1 MNRKYKALFSNT
13 AIFAISNA
21 ISKIILSLLLPLYT
35 RTMTTGEY
43 GTVELI
49 TTLSQLL
56 YPALSLSIQ
65 DSAFRFAMDREKKAE
80 QVLKNSL
87 IVVFAGCI
95 VFIPVSLAMNGYR
108 GIEGYWLYFY
118 VFSTLS
124 MLRSMLSLYVKGIN
138 KTIVFSVDVVLYNGI
153 LAFSNFILLAGFRK
167 GIDGYFI
174 AIGIASII
182 SIGYLLWNSN
192 IREAAKERI
201 NLPLLKEMVAYSA
214 PLILNSIS
222 WGLTHVVDRMMLTNM
237 MGSDANGIY
246 SAASKIPSLMSV
258 VTTVFTQ
265 AWTISLIQDYE
276 TDRDKHFY
284 NTVFKLTHF
293 GCLICALGIL
303 LFNNNL
309 FVWIL
314 GSSFAESVRYVP
326 ILLIGTLFLT
336 YSNYFGSFFS
346 ATKKSSLNMYT
357 SLAGCLFNVV
367 FNWWLIPRIGIAGAC
382 IATAGS
388 YIVISVTRII
398 SSQRVYPIDLDIGRF
413 SISVITLLICATCVS
428 LNTHAVLV
436 VIMALGLMLFMY
448 KDFIMSTILMFKK
461 KAKTEAGKK
470 SNQ

>member
-1 MNRKYKALFSNT
+1 MNTKYKSLFSNT
-13 AIFAISNA
+13 AVFAISNV

-65 DSAFRFAMDREKKAE
+65 DSAFRFAMDKEKKAE

-87 IVVFAGCI
+87 LVILGGC
-95 VFIPVSLAMNGYR
+95 VALIPVSLGMGHYK
-108 GIEGYWLYFY
+108 GIQGYWFYFY
-118 VFSTLS
+118 LFSTLS
-124 MLRSMLSLYVKGIN
+124 MIRSMLSLYVKGIN
-138 KTIVFSVDVVLYNGI
+138 KTIAFSVDVVLYNGV
-153 LAFSNFILLAGFRK
+153 LAISNFILLAGFRK
-167 GIDGYFI
+167 GIDGYFV
-174 AIGIASII
+174 AIVISSVVSIL
-182 SIGYLLWNSN
+182 YLLWNAD
-192 IREAAKERI
+192 ILAAFKETI
-201 NLPLLKEMVAYSA
+201 NKQLLKEMIAYSA

-237 MGSDANGIY
+237 IGSDANGIY

-258 VTTVFTQ
+258 FTTVFTQ

-276 TDRDKHFY
+276 TEKDRNFY
-284 NTVFKLTHF
+284 NNVFKLTHV

-346 ATKKSSLNMYT
+346 ATKKSKLNMYT
-357 SLAGCLFNVV
+357 SLAGCIFNIV
-367 FNWWLIPRIGIAGAC
+367 FNWLLIPHIGIAGAC

-388 YIVISVTRII
+388 YVVISVTRII
-398 SSQRVYPIDLDIGRF
+398 SSQRVYPIDLDLGKF
-413 SISVITLLICATCVS
+413 CLSLVALLICAICTS
-428 LNTHAVLV
+428 IDQYALPV
-436 VIMALGLMLFMY
+436 VIVAIGMTLIMY
-448 KDFIMSTILMFKK
+448 KDFISSAILRLRKK
-461 KAKTEAGKK
+461 LFSESKK
-470 SNQ
+470 G

>member
-1 MNRKYKALFSNT
+1 MNQKYKALFSNT
-13 AIFAISNA
+13 AIFAISNV

-35 RTMTTGEY
+35 RTMTTAEY

-87 IVVFAGCI
+87 LVVLVGCI
-95 VFIPVSLAMNGYR
+95 AFIPVSLAMNGYR
-108 GIEGYWLYFY
+108 GIEGYWFYFY
-118 VFSTLS
+118 VFSVLS
-124 MLRSMLSLYVKGIN
+124 MVRSMLSLYVKGIN
-138 KTIVFSVDVVLYNGI
+138 KTIAFSIDVVLYNGI
-153 LAFSNFILLAGFRK
+153 LAVSNFVLLAGLKK

-174 AIGIASII
+174 AITIASIV
-182 SIGYLLWNSN
+182 SIIYLLWNSN
-192 IREAAKERI
+192 LGEALKQKVNRQ
-201 NLPLLKEMVAYSA
+201 LLKEMVAYSA

-222 WGLTHVVDRMMLTNM
+222 WGLTHVVDRMMLTSM

-276 TDRDKHFY
+276 TERDKDFY
-284 NTVFKLTHF
+284 NTVFKLTHV

-346 ATKKSSLNMYT
+346 ATKKSTLNMYT

-367 FNWWLIPRIGIAGAC
+367 FNWLLIPKIGIAGAC

-388 YIVISVTRII
+388 YVVISVTRIL
-398 SSQRVYPIDLDIGRF
+398 SSQRVYPIDLDLGKFCLSLGI
-413 SISVITLLICATCVS
+413 LLTC
-428 LNTHAVLV
+428 AVLV
-436 VIMALGLMLFMY
+436 ALDKFAVTVSLLA
-448 KDFIMSTILMFKK
+448 IVATILLYRSFAISIVSGIKHRLSK
-461 KAKTEAGKK
+461 
-470 SNQ
+470 N

>member
-1 MNRKYKALFSNT
+1 MNRKYKTLFSNT
-13 AIFAISNA
+13 AIFAISNV

-80 QVLKNSL
+80 QVLKNSVL
-87 IVVFAGCI
+87 VVLAGCV
-95 VFIPVSLAMNGYR
+95 VFIPVSMGMNGYR
-108 GIEGYWLYFY
+108 GIEGYWYYFY

-124 MLRSMLSLYVKGIN
+124 MIRSMLSLYVKGIS

-153 LAFSNFILLAGFRK
+153 LAVANFILLAGFK
-167 GIDGYFI
+167 QGIDGYFI
-174 AIGIASII
+174 AITIASIV
-182 SIGYLLWNSN
+182 SIVYLLINSN
-192 IREAAKERI
+192 IKAAIREKI
-201 NLPLLKEMVAYSA
+201 NHQLLKEMVAYST

-222 WGLTHVVDRMMLTNM
+222 WGLTHVVDRMMLTSM

-276 TDRDKHFY
+276 TERDKNFY
-284 NTVFKLTHF
+284 NKIFNLTHV

-336 YSNYFGSFFS
+336 YSNFFGSFFS
-346 ATKKSSLNMYT
+346 ATKKSALNMYT
-357 SLAGCLFNVV
+357 SLAGCVFNVV
-367 FNWWLIPRIGIAGAC
+367 FNWLLIPRIGIAGAC

-388 YIVISVTRII
+388 YVVISVTRII
-398 SSQRVYPIDLDIGRF
+398 ASQRVYPIDLDVGRF
-413 SISVITLLICATCVS
+413 GISLILLVACAYMVAIDRYAILMSLIVITGEILI
-428 LNTHAVLV
+428 
-436 VIMALGLMLFMY
+436 Y
-448 KDFIMSTILMFKK
+448 KDFCADTIQLIYSRLSKK
-461 KAKTEAGKK
+461 R
-470 SNQ
+470 SL

>member
-1 MNRKYKALFSNT
+1 MNRKFKMLFANT
-13 AIFAISNA
+13 AVFAISNV

-49 TTLSQLL
+49 TTLSQLF

-65 DSAFRFAMDREKKAE
+65 DSAFRFAIDREEKAE

-87 IVVFAGCI
+87 VVIFAGCI
-95 VFIPVSLAMNGYR
+95 IFIPVSLGMNGYR
-108 GIEGYWLYFY
+108 GIEGYWFYFY
-118 VFSTLS
+118 IFSILS

-138 KTIVFSVDVVLYNGI
+138 KTVVFSIDVVLYNGI
-153 LAFSNFILLAGFRK
+153 LALANIILLAGFKK
-167 GIDGYFI
+167 GIDGYFM
-174 AIGIASII
+174 AITVASIA
-182 SIGYLLWNSN
+182 SIGYLLWNTN
-192 IREAAKERI
+192 IKDAFKEQI
-201 NLPLLKEMVAYSA
+201 NRPLLKEMVAYSA

-222 WGLTHVVDRMMLTNM
+222 WGLTHVVDRMMLTSM

-276 TDRDKHFY
+276 TERDKNFY
-284 NTVFKLTHF
+284 NTVFKLTHV
-293 GCLICALGIL
+293 GCILCALVIL

-346 ATKKSSLNMYT
+346 ATKKSTLNMYT

-367 FNWWLIPRIGIAGAC
+367 FNWLLIPRIGITGAC

-388 YIVISVTRII
+388 YVVISVTRII
-398 SSQRVYPIDLDIGRF
+398 SSQRLYPIDLDIGRF
-413 SISVITLLICATCVS
+413 CVSIVVLVVCTICVS
-428 LNTHAVLV
+428 LDKHAILASLSAI
-436 VIMALGLMLFMY
+436 IMELILY
-448 KDFIMSTILMFKK
+448 HRYIMSVFRSV
-461 KAKTEAGKK
+461 K
-470 SNQ
+470 SKFAREK

>member
-1 MNRKYKALFSNT
+1 MNKKYKSLFSNT
-13 AIFAISNA
+13 AVFAISNV

-56 YPALSLSIQ
+56 YPAFSLSIQ
-65 DSAFRFAMDREKKAE
+65 DSAFRFAMDKEKKAE

-87 IVVFAGCI
+87 MIILGGCVVL
-95 VFIPVSLAMNGYR
+95 IPVSLGMGHYK
-108 GIEGYWLYFY
+108 GIQGYWFYFY

-124 MLRSMLSLYVKGIN
+124 MIRSMLSLYVKGIN
-138 KTIVFSVDVVLYNGI
+138 KTIAFSVDVVLYNGV
-153 LAFSNFILLAGFRK
+153 LAISNFILLAGFRM
-167 GIDGYFI
+167 GIDGYFV
-174 AIGIASII
+174 AIVISSVVSILF
-182 SIGYLLWNSN
+182 LLWNAN
-192 IREAAKERI
+192 TLAA
-201 NLPLLKEMVAYSA
+201 LKEVINRQLLREMITYSA

-222 WGLTHVVDRMMLTNM
+222 WGLTHVVDRMMLTSM

-258 VTTVFTQ
+258 FTTVFTQ

-276 TDRDKHFY
+276 TEKDRNFY
-284 NTVFKLTHF
+284 NNIFNLTHV

-346 ATKKSSLNMYT
+346 ATKKSKLNMYT
-357 SLAGCLFNVV
+357 SLAGCTFNIV
-367 FNWWLIPRIGIAGAC
+367 FNWLLIPRFGITGAC

-388 YIVISVTRII
+388 YVVISVTRII
-398 SSQRVYPIDLDIGRF
+398 SSQKVYPIDMDLGKF
-413 SISVITLLICATCVS
+413 TQSLGLLFIAAIAVF
-428 LNTHAVLV
+428 LKKNDFLIVLV
-436 VIMALGLMLFMY
+436 VTVVCGFVYRSFLKNMI
-448 KDFIMSTILMFKK
+448 KTIYQRVR
-461 KAKTEAGKK
+461 GVR
-470 SNQ
+470 

>member
-1 MNRKYKALFSNT
+1 MNKKYKALFSNT
-13 AIFAISNA
+13 AIFAISNV

-35 RTMTTGEY
+35 RTMTTAEY

-87 IVVFAGCI
+87 LVVLAGC
-95 VFIPVSLAMNGYR
+95 VAFVPVSLVMNGYR
-108 GIEGYWLYFY
+108 GIEGYWFYFY
-118 VFSTLS
+118 IFSVLS
-124 MLRSMLSLYVKGIN
+124 MTRSMLSLYVKGIN
-138 KTIVFSVDVVLYNGI
+138 KTVAFSIDVVLYNGS
-153 LAFSNFILLAGFRK
+153 LAVSNFVLLAGFQK

-174 AIGIASII
+174 AITIASII
-182 SIGYLLWNSN
+182 SIVYLLWNSN
-192 IREAAKERI
+192 LGEALKQKVNRQ
-201 NLPLLKEMVAYSA
+201 LLKEMVAYSA

-222 WGLTHVVDRMMLTNM
+222 WGLTHVVDRMMLTSM

-276 TDRDKHFY
+276 TDRDKNFY
-284 NTVFKLTHF
+284 NAVFKLTHV

-346 ATKKSSLNMYT
+346 ATKKSTLNMYT
-357 SLAGCLFNVV
+357 SLAGCLFNVI
-367 FNWWLIPRIGIAGAC
+367 FNWLLIPKIGIAGAC

-388 YIVISVTRII
+388 YVVISVTRII

-413 SISVITLLICATCVS
+413 CVS
-428 LNTHAVLV
+428 LLSLFTAACSVFFHWHDSFVSVGSLLLIVFLYRKDISRIAR
-436 VIMALGLMLFMY
+436 ITFARLGGS
-448 KDFIMSTILMFKK
+448 K
-461 KAKTEAGKK
+461 
-470 SNQ
+470 